1 MPSPIFESNGNR
13 NREELKM
20 AGRPRT
26 TTKNTAQTE
35 TINTE
40 THSDDNT
47 KIELLEKEN
56 ELLKSQVNEILA
68 LLKDM
73 KSKETEIKMCIR
85 DRRSGAIL
93 D

>member
-47 KIELLEKEN
+47 NISKHRNSLLVTKP
-56 ELLKSQVNEILA
+56 LHL
-68 LLKDM
+68 
-73 KSKETEIKMCIR
+73 
-85 DRRSGAIL
+85 
-93 D
+93 